1 MTNLKRLS
9 AEEQS
14 IILARRAYKKEWRAK
29 NKDKVKA
36 ANDRFY
42 KKQDER
48 LANQKSHNEETA

>member
-1 MTNLKRLS
+1 MLDLKELNE
-9 AEEQS
+9 EEQA

-42 KKQDER
+42 KKQAEK
-48 LANQKSHNEETA
+48 LATQKAQKETA

>member
-1 MTNLKRLS
+1 MTNLERLS
-9 AEEQS
+9 AEEQA

-42 KKQDER
+42 KKQAER